1 METDGQTDMR
11 EEAGAM
17 GRLSLVSASHLFLA
31 TFHWIRPRQWQET
44 GPEGRCLPQQEARRR
59 GRHVS

>member
-1 METDGQTDMR
+1 MS
-11 EEAGAM
+11 
-17 GRLSLVSASHLFLA
+17 RLSLVSASHLFLA

-59 GRHVS
+59 GKHVS